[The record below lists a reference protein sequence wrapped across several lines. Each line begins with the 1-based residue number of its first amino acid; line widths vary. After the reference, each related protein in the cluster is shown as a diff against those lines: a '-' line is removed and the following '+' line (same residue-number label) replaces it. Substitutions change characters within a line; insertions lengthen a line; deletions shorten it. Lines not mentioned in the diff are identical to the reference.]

1 MKYLCSKSQQSQK
14 SVRLGKDIGGRALG
28 NTLGHNPVPCVSLLL
43 MRGSIRVNLP
53 PRSFHLLPSEPLEHR
68 SDQFVGVITHSV
80 EGIHTRAHPTG
91 SEVRI
96 EIETRPLFLV
106 PASPCHLPYSLES
119 KNTVKKKKM
128 SISQSSACGF
138 GGTLAFCIEAHCLW
152 SLGVLRGHER
162 HPPESMAGERL
173 ER

>member
-1 MKYLCSKSQQSQK
+1 MKYVRSKSQQSQK
-14 SVRLGKDIGGRALG
+14 SVRLGKDIVGIAQG

-68 SDQFVGVITHSV
+68 SDQFVGVITHSA
-80 EGIHTRAHPTG
+80 EGIHTHAHPTG

-119 KNTVKKKKM
+119 KNTVKKKK
-128 SISQSSACGF
+128 
-138 GGTLAFCIEAHCLW
+138 
-152 SLGVLRGHER
+152 
-162 HPPESMAGERL
+162 
-173 ER
+173 